1 MTFENAK
8 GSEGENMWRTLAG
21 NALYGAVLF
30 GGYETMK
37 AWRNRPLQVA

>member
-1 MTFENAK
+1 MGDMATLTFDTHAVVNAIH
-8 GSEGENMWRTLAG
+8 
-21 NALYGAVLF
+21 GAVLF